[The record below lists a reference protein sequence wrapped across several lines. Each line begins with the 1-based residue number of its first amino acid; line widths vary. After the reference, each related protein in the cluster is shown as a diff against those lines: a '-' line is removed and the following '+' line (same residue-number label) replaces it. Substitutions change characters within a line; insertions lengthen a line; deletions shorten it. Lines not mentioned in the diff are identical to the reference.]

1 MAIGYRYVQVSL
13 VLEAVYDLV
22 HLLRLPQ
29 VFLLWYCRHAQ
40 KFSTQN
46 FDYHQ
51 LSGDRSIGMDVASE
65 TTELESGEASPEPRE
80 GGHEWIQ
87 LDSWWTHC
95 RWRGKTTGK
104 AWTCKPPL
112 GAIPNGWTSGFLPR
126 SSRPGDRG
134 HSGRDLGSMG
144 SWRSKRCYSQPE
156 ATNGAFRASLRTE
169 RSDAAIGAP
178 GHTTRSIFAT
188 SNKKLRT
195 SQGHRY

>member
-1 MAIGYRYVQVSL
+1 
-13 VLEAVYDLV
+13 
-22 HLLRLPQ
+22 
-29 VFLLWYCRHAQ
+29 
-40 KFSTQN
+40 
-46 FDYHQ
+46 
-51 LSGDRSIGMDVASE
+51 MDVASE

-169 RSDAAIGAP
+169 RSDATFGAP
-178 GHTTRSIFAT
+178 GHTTR
-188 SNKKLRT
+188 NKKLGAPGIATRGPGVPMVFDGSLLLIT
-195 SQGHRY
+195 DPLRVRGIPHTA